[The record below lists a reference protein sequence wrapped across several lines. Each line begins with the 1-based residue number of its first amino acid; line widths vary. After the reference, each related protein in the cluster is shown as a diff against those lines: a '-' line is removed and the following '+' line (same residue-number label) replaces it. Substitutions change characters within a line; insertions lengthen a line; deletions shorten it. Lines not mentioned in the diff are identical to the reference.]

1 MAVNFPA
8 SPTNNQT
15 FTSGGITW
23 SYSTSIGAWRIVP
36 NTIQG
41 TSGLQGFQ
49 GIQGTSVQGT
59 TGTQGFQGITG
70 TGLQGFQGIQ
80 GTSIQGAS
88 GAGGGVT
95 TFSAGSTGFTP
106 STATA
111 GAVSLAGTLAIA
123 SGGTN
128 GSAAPTAGAAAYGTG
143 SAYAFTT
150 AGTAGQALI
159 SNGSSAPTF
168 QTLTL
173 ESLPG
178 AWPKKSV
185 RVATTGSITLSGTQT
200 IDGVSVVVGDRVLV
214 KNQGTASQN
223 GIYIVASGSWTRATD
238 ADTADEIAG
247 GTVNVDSGT
256 ANAGTLWTTTFTP
269 SNTIGSTAMNWY
281 KVVDSSQIGSVVQ
294 AWDTNLDQIAALSPT
309 ADNFI
314 VGNGSAW
321 ILETPSQSRT
331 SLGLGTI
338 ATQASDSVS
347 ITGGTV
353 TGTRIT
359 PRVST
364 TASSAT
370 PSINTDNVDVYGIT
384 ALTVNITG
392 FTMSG
397 TPTNGQKLW
406 IYIVG
411 TAARSITWGG
421 SFEAS
426 TIALPTTTVSTNRL
440 DVGFVWNSVSSRW
453 RCVGSA

>member
-36 NTIQG
+36 NTVVGAQGLQG
-41 TSGLQGFQ
+41 TTGSTGGTGGTGLQGFQ
-49 GIQGTSVQGT
+49 GT
-59 TGTQGFQGITG
+59 TGSTGGTGG

-80 GTSIQGAS
+80 GTSIQGTS

-106 STATA
+106 SSATA

-123 SGGTN
+123 SGGT
-128 GSAAPTAGAAAYGTG
+128 GATTAGAADTALRGFTTTATAGGTTTLTNASTLYQIFTGTNNNQTVQLPVTSTLAQGWSFHIVNNCTGTG
-143 SAYAFTT
+143 TLTVNSSGGNAVIVIPPGITAMVTCILTSGTSAASWEAGLTDFSTYTGTGGVVLATSPTLTT
-150 AGTAGQALI
+150 PTI
-159 SNGSSAPTF
+159 SSIVNSG
-168 QTLTL
+168 TLTL
-173 ESLPG
+173 PTSTDTLVG
-178 AWPKKSV
+178 
-185 RVATTGSITLSGTQT
+185 RATTDTLTNK
-200 IDGVSVVVGDRVLV
+200 RV
-214 KNQGTASQN
+214 
-223 GIYIVASGSWTRATD
+223 
-238 ADTADEIAG
+238 
-247 GTVNVDSGT
+247 
-256 ANAGTLWTTTFTP
+256 
-269 SNTIGSTAMNWY
+269 
-281 KVVDSSQIGSVVQ
+281 
-294 AWDTNLDQIAALSPT
+294 
-309 ADNFI
+309 
-314 VGNGSAW
+314 
-321 ILETPSQSRT
+321 
-331 SLGLGTI
+331 
-338 ATQASDSVS
+338 
-347 ITGGTV
+347 
-353 TGTRIT
+353 T

>member
-49 GIQGTSVQGT
+49 GIQGIQGT
-59 TGTQGFQGITG
+59 TGSQGIQGIQG
-70 TGLQGFQGIQ
+70 TFGLQGFQGIQ

-95 TFSAGSTGFTP
+95 TFSAGITGFTP

-111 GAVSLAGTLAIA
+111 GAITLAGTLAVANGGTGATIA
-123 SGGTN
+123 STARTNLGLVIGTN
-128 GSAAPTAGAAAYGTG
+128 
-143 SAYAFTT
+143 
-150 AGTAGQALI
+150 
-159 SNGSSAPTF
+159 
-168 QTLTL
+168 
-173 ESLPG
+173 
-178 AWPKKSV
+178 
-185 RVATTGSITLSGTQT
+185 
-200 IDGVSVVVGDRVLV
+200 
-214 KNQGTASQN
+214 
-223 GIYIVASGSWTRATD
+223 
-238 ADTADEIAG
+238 
-247 GTVNVDSGT
+247 
-256 ANAGTLWTTTFTP
+256 
-269 SNTIGSTAMNWY
+269 
-281 KVVDSSQIGSVVQ
+281 VQ
-294 AWDTNLDQIAALSPT
+294 AWDTHLDQIAALSPT

-314 VGNGSAW
+314 VGDGSSW
-321 ILETPSQSRT
+321 TLETPSQARTSLGLVIGTNVQAYSARLADIAGLSPTSDNFIVGNGSSWTLETPAQSRT

-440 DVGFVWNSVSSRW
+440 DVGFVWNSVSSKW

>member
-1 MAVNFPA
+1 
-8 SPTNNQT
+8 
-15 FTSGGITW
+15 
-23 SYSTSIGAWRIVP
+23 
-36 NTIQG
+36 
-41 TSGLQGFQ
+41 
-49 GIQGTSVQGT
+49 
-59 TGTQGFQGITG
+59 
-70 TGLQGFQGIQ
+70 
-80 GTSIQGAS
+80 
-88 GAGGGVT
+88 
-95 TFSAGSTGFTP
+95 
-106 STATA
+106 
-111 GAVSLAGTLAIA
+111 
-123 SGGTN
+123 
-128 GSAAPTAGAAAYGTG
+128 
-143 SAYAFTT
+143 
-150 AGTAGQALI
+150 
-159 SNGSSAPTF
+159 
-168 QTLTL
+168 
-173 ESLPG
+173 
-178 AWPKKSV
+178 
-185 RVATTGSITLSGTQT
+185 
-200 IDGVSVVVGDRVLV
+200 
-214 KNQGTASQN
+214 
-223 GIYIVASGSWTRATD
+223 
-238 ADTADEIAG
+238 
-247 GTVNVDSGT
+247 
-256 ANAGTLWTTTFTP
+256 
-269 SNTIGSTAMNWY
+269 MNWY
-281 KVVDSSQIGSVVQ
+281 KVVDSAQIGSVVQ

-314 VGNGSAW
+314 VGNGSSW
-321 ILETPSQSRT
+321 TLETPSQSRT

-411 TAARSITWGG
+411 TAARSITWGA

-440 DVGFVWNSVSSRW
+440 DVGFVWNSVSSKW